1 MADKTNKFVFDPAA
15 AVPIAAEL
23 GIFPGDPEAGL
34 DFATFWERRLPEIGP
49 SNDSHTLSQFV
60 IRLCKKAK
68 QFSEQAMTLNFARGK
83 QMLLN
88 KGALIALR
96 ELVREAFNP
105 SCDLDWALACYIWQ
119 DDVADSLEVL
129 VRERIVYLAR
139 TCYDLIL
146 KANISLR
153 SPLGK
158 WLVVKVLEDEEVED
172 LSLLCFLAKVQ
183 KMDILAKRAAQKACR
198 LTKNFAPTFE
208 LVRLLGWD
216 LVSGDE
222 TIAQSLVE
230 KVSNIMDVAHA
241 SEGEIPEELAKD
253 LCFKALQVKG
263 CLNEAICAHN
273 LVIANP
279 KNARLAAAIRL
290 AIQKRAPRFVLAR
303 ITFETL
309 DFSKA
314 PEEAYKNFAEFV
326 AMQACELEEIGYAM
340 RFVSDAKRKE
350 VADRL
355 PSAKG
360 TLPEL
365 INGYNYF
372 LECKIQ
378 AAQGTPGYTEAKM
391 CLDVAENEYVRHAK
405 EMCQSDL
412 QKWYYVVSSAAV
424 GSHLYDEACVKIG
437 MERIPSII

>member
-1 MADKTNKFVFDPAA
+1 MADNEDKFVFDPAA
-15 AVPIAAEL
+15 AAPVAAQL
-23 GIFPGDPEAGL
+23 GIFPGDPEAAL
-34 DFATFWERRLPEIGP
+34 DFETFWDLRLPEIGT

-60 IRLCKKAK
+60 VRLCKKAK
-68 QFSEQAMTLNFARGK
+68 QFRERAMTLNFARAK

-88 KGALIALR
+88 KGAFIALR
-96 ELVREAFNP
+96 ELVREVFDS

-119 DDVADSLEVL
+119 DDVSDSQEVM
-129 VRERIVYLAR
+129 VRERILYLAR
-139 TCYDLIL
+139 TCYSLIL
-146 KANISLR
+146 KANISLC

-158 WLVVKVLEDEEVED
+158 WVVVKVLEDGEVEE
-172 LSLLCFLAKVQ
+172 LTLLCFLAKVQ
-183 KMDILAKRAAQKACR
+183 KMDILAKHAAQKACR
-198 LTKNFAPTFE
+198 LTKNFAPTLE

-216 LVSGDE
+216 LVDGDE
-222 TIAQSLVE
+222 IIAQDLVE
-230 KVSNIMDVAHA
+230 KVSNIMEVAQA
-241 SEGEIPEELAKD
+241 AEGKIPEELAKD
-253 LCFKALQVKG
+253 LRFKALQVKG

-273 LVIANP
+273 LVARNP
-279 KNARLAAAIRL
+279 KNARLAVAIRW
-290 AIQKRAPRFVLAR
+290 AIKKRAPRFILAK
-303 ITFETL
+303 IAFETL
-309 DFSKA
+309 DFANA
-314 PEEAYKNFAEFV
+314 PEQARADFSEFV

-355 PSAKG
+355 PAAKG

-378 AAQGTPGYTEAKM
+378 AAQGTPEYTDAKI

-405 EMCQSDL
+405 EICQDDL
-412 QKWYYVVSSAAV
+412 QKWYYVVSSATA